1 MDARNE
7 TIFTTRFYREFGN
20 FTAWC
25 LAPCKSLAR
34 IVLSWAWRSITGW
47 YSQVSDK
54 KRIKYRLC
62 KILWF
67 SFKFSNCWIFFE
79 FFFFLYGIILSFVQ
93 RDVLYARTREIWRK
107 QLTTWFNDRELAW
120 FYDFANWKLG
130 FSVMDTNYDSIIR
143 SRRDF
148 WANRNLNGL

>member
-25 LAPCKSLAR
+25 LASCKSLGR

-54 KRIKYRLC
+54 KGLNIDCVKFYDFLLNFRIVE
-62 KILWF
+62 F
-67 SFKFSNCWIFFE
+67 SSN
-79 FFFFLYGIILSFVQ
+79 FFFFCT
-93 RDVLYARTREIWRK
+93 VLFFRSCNAMCYTPEREKFGENSWP
-107 QLTTWFNDRELAW
+107 LDLMTENL
-120 FYDFANWKLG
+120 LG
-130 FSVMDTNYDSIIR
+130 FTILQIENWVFRLWIR
-143 SRRDF
+143 IMIRLFDLGEISKRTEI
-148 WANRNLNGL
+148 

>member
-25 LAPCKSLAR
+25 LAPCKSLGR

-54 KRIKYRLC
+54 KGLNIDCVKFYDFLLNFRIVE
-62 KILWF
+62 F
-67 SFKFSNCWIFFE
+67 SSN
-79 FFFFLYGIILSFVQ
+79 FFFLYDIILS
-93 RDVLYARTREIWRK
+93 YNAMCYTEREKFGENSWP
-107 QLTTWFNDRELAW
+107 LDLMTENL
-120 FYDFANWKLG
+120 LG
-130 FSVMDTNYDSIIR
+130 FTILQIENWVFRLWTRIMIR
-143 SRRDF
+143 LFDLGEISERTEI
-148 WANRNLNGL
+148 

>member
-25 LAPCKSLAR
+25 LAPCKSLGR

-47 YSQVSDK
+47 YSQVFDK
-54 KRIKYRLC
+54 KGLNIDCVKFYDFLLNFRIVE
-62 KILWF
+62 F
-67 SFKFSNCWIFFE
+67 SSN

-93 RDVLYARTREIWRK
+93 RDVLYARMREIWRK

>member
-25 LAPCKSLAR
+25 LAPCKSLGR

-54 KRIKYRLC
+54 KGLNIDCVKFYDFLLNFRIVE
-62 KILWF
+62 F
-67 SFKFSNCWIFFE
+67 SSN
-79 FFFFLYGIILSFVQ
+79 FFFLYGIILSFVQ

>member
-25 LAPCKSLAR
+25 LAPCKSLGR

-54 KRIKYRLC
+54 KGLNIDCVKFYDFLLNFRIVE
-62 KILWF
+62 F
-67 SFKFSNCWIFFE
+67 SSN
-79 FFFFLYGIILSFVQ
+79 FFFFVRYYSFV
-93 RDVLYARTREIWRK
+93 RATRCVIRRTREIWRK

>member
-25 LAPCKSLAR
+25 LAPCKSLGR

-54 KRIKYRLC
+54 KGLNIDCVKFYDFLLNFRIVG
-62 KILWF
+62 F
-67 SFKFSNCWIFFE
+67 SSN
-79 FFFFLYGIILSFVQ
+79 FFFFCT
-93 RDVLYARTREIWRK
+93 VLFFRSCNAMCYTPEREKFGENSWP
-107 QLTTWFNDRELAW
+107 LDLMTENL
-120 FYDFANWKLG
+120 LG
-130 FSVMDTNYDSIIR
+130 FTILQIENWVFRLWTRIMIR
-143 SRRDF
+143 LFDLGEISERTEI
-148 WANRNLNGL
+148 

>member
-25 LAPCKSLAR
+25 LAPCKSLGR

-54 KRIKYRLC
+54 KGLNIDCVKFYDFLLNFRIVE
-62 KILWF
+62 F
-67 SFKFSNCWIFFE
+67 SSN
-79 FFFFLYGIILSFVQ
+79 FFFFCT
-93 RDVLYARTREIWRK
+93 VLFFRSYNAMCYTREIWRK

>member
-25 LAPCKSLAR
+25 LAPCKSLGR
-34 IVLSWAWRSITGW
+34 IVLSWARRSITGW

-54 KRIKYRLC
+54 KGLNIDCVKFYDFLLNFRIVE
-62 KILWF
+62 F
-67 SFKFSNCWIFFE
+67 SSN